1 MKKRTVVEQK
11 VPSIIASISQRAQH
25 KGITFLSGNTIL
37 FCAILNYLIPVWAAA
52 VMQVAEF
59 VAEKKYT
66 TALVA
71 VVAAVEQ
78 MIVAE

>member
-1 MKKRTVVEQK
+1 MGT
-11 VPSIIASISQRAQH
+11 PFFSI
-25 KGITFLSGNTIL
+25 LY
-37 FCAILNYLIPVWAAA
+37 YLIPVWAAA

-71 VVAAVEQ
+71 VVPAVEQ